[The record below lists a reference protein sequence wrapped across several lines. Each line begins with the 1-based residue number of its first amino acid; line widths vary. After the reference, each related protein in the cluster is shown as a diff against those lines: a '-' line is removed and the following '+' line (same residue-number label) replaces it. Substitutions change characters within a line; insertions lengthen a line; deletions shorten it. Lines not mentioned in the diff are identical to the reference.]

1 MKNAI
6 SRFGYTCAAAALFC
20 AATGITSAA
29 TMNRITV
36 NLPED
41 TIAGSSILTA
51 GNYTITDVEPAGG
64 VHVFVFRGENGKPVM
79 LQAGTIEQFSEPSKT
94 SVVLTKKGP
103 EVRLDK
109 LLIEGSSL
117 GYEFDNGRQNDSRER
132 K

>member
-20 AATGITSAA
+20 AAGAVSAE

-41 TIAGSSILTA
+41 TIAGSNTLAA
-51 GNYTITDVEPAGG
+51 GTYTITDIEPASG
-64 VHVFVFRGENGKPVM
+64 VHVFVFRGAGGKPVM
-79 LQAGTIEQFSEPSKT
+79 LQAETIEQASGPSK
-94 SVVLTKKGP
+94 SSLVLSRTGS

-117 GYEFDNGRQNDSRER
+117 GYEFDFGRQNDSQDR

>member
-6 SRFGYTCAAAALFC
+6 SGFGYTCVTAALLC

-29 TMNRITV
+29 TMNRVTV

-41 TIAGSSILTA
+41 TIAGSSTLTA
-51 GNYTITDVEPAGG
+51 GTYTITDLEPAGG
-64 VHVFVFRGENGKPVM
+64 VHVFVFRGENGKLVT
-79 LQAGTIEQFSEPSKT
+79 LQAGTIEQSSEPSKT
-94 SVVLTKKGP
+94 SLVLSKKGS

-117 GYEFDNGRQNDSRER
+117 GYEFDGGRPNGPR

>member
-6 SRFGYTCAAAALFC
+6 SRFGYTCAAAALFYI
-20 AATGITSAA
+20 AGGVMSAE
-29 TMNRITV
+29 TMNRVTV

-41 TIAGSSILTA
+41 TIAGSNILAA
-51 GNYTITDVEPAGG
+51 GAYTITDVEPAPG
-64 VHVFVFRGENGKPVM
+64 VHVFVFQGENNKPVM
-79 LQAGTIEQFSEPSKT
+79 IQAEPVEQSSEPSK
-94 SVVLTKKGP
+94 SSLMLTRKGS

-117 GYEFDNGRQNDSRER
+117 GYEFQPVQNDSRER